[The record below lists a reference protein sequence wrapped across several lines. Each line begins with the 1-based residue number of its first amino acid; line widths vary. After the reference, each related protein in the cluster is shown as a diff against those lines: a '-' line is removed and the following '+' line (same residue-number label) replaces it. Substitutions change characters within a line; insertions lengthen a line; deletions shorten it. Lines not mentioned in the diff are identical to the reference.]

1 MRSICRDRRVGVFF
15 AAQDRFFVLGLLC
28 IVLFSAVFFVDRVF
42 SAYKSL
48 HQSQCHHRKKKKKM
62 TTTTE
67 SENNQ
72 SPAKEHKR
80 KLSTLATLETL
91 GIRIRPPG
99 FHPPLSSLYAP
110 RLRHDV
116 PLLRRPL
123 PPAAMHPGSM
133 RPHQVNS
140 TVLDP
145 AATNTGVNGF
155 PSGYWSAP
163 AVQQDPSAVAAGA
176 SPWLPELDQNV
187 FSWNYGFPDSDPT
200 MPLLP
205 YDSNNHTNQA
215 LLAGFE
221 QLPPYPES
229 DSNTFSEY
237 SPDSTL
243 SLMSSNTTPISSISS
258 SQPDSSKDANS
269 LNELSSSV
277 SHERPAPYGTENP
290 RKRRFEESECSSTA
304 DQTSLAMPEP
314 SKASQQTS
322 MPSLSESSS
331 LPATSAVSSSL
342 TLKAPVLRSAARDA
356 CTEDVFSIPI
366 SLNPAGTL
374 PMQDVMGTVR
384 SGGRFLNGYSG
395 TSEPPDLL
403 APLKEK
409 QSNPPRE
416 DMEVE
421 DAAMIPCKQELR
433 FEDDLYTP
441 KWVRG
446 HGSKREGWC
455 GICKP
460 GRWLLLKNSAF
471 WYDKSFSHGVCAAT
485 GRAFDLPQ
493 QTRRMEGTPD
503 IWEGLCGRC
512 GNWIPLVSS
521 KKQGT
526 TWFRHCYQHSK
537 KRKIGS

>member
-1 MRSICRDRRVGVFF
+1 MDREIHLSLVSCVRRP
-15 AAQDRFFVLGLLC
+15 D
-28 IVLFSAVFFVDRVF
+28 SAC
-42 SAYKSL
+42 KSL
-48 HQSQCHHRKKKKKM
+48 QPSQCQWARHRKEM
-62 TTTTE
+62 ATTTE
-67 SENNQ
+67 PGNNQ
-72 SPAKEHKR
+72 SPKKEHKR

-99 FHPPLSSLYAP
+99 FHPPLSSFYAP
-110 RLRHDV
+110 RVRHDV

-133 RPHQVNS
+133 RPHQSNPPVM
-140 TVLDP
+140 DP
-145 AATNTGVNGF
+145 ACTNTTGVNGL

-163 AVQQDPSAVAAGA
+163 AVQQDTSAIAAGTG
-176 SPWLPELDQNV
+176 SWVPEFDPNML
-187 FSWNYGFPDSDPT
+187 SWNYGFAESDPT
-200 MPLLP
+200 MQLFP
-205 YDSNNHTNQA
+205 YDNNNNNNNNQA

-243 SLMSSNTTPISSISS
+243 SLMSSNTTPISSVSS
-258 SQPDSSKDANS
+258 SQPDSSKSAHT
-269 LNELSSSV
+269 LNELSSV
-277 SHERPAPYGTENP
+277 SNKGPAPCGTENP
-290 RKRRFEESECSSTA
+290 RKRRFDESECASTV
-304 DQTSLAMPEP
+304 DQTSLELPES
-314 SKASQQTS
+314 SKASQSSS
-322 MPSLSESSS
+322 MPSFSEPSS
-331 LPATSAVSSSL
+331 LPTTSAVSSTL
-342 TLKAPVLRSAARDA
+342 TLKAPVLQSAPRDA
-356 CTEDVFSIPI
+356 CTEDVFSIPA
-366 SLNPAGTL
+366 SLNPAG
-374 PMQDVMGTVR
+374 PFPVQDVIGTVR
-384 SGGRFLNGYSG
+384 SGGRFLHGYSG
-395 TSEPPDLL
+395 SSEPPDLL

-409 QSNPPRE
+409 QSNPPQE

-421 DAAMIPCKQELR
+421 DAALIPRKQELR

-493 QTRRMEGTPD
+493 QTRRMEGNPD